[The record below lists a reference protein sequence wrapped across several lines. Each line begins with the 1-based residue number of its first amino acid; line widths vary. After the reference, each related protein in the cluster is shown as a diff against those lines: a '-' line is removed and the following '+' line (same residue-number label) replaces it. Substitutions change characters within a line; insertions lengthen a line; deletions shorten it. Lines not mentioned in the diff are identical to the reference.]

1 MSSALAR
8 AQRHCAESGLPPVEV
23 FAVVVMSNH
32 LHLVVR
38 APGKNL
44 AAFMSYFLA
53 RVAQTLNLLL
63 GRVGTVFPRRYDAQ
77 PILDEEA
84 AAGRIKYVLE
94 NPKKAGLVKC
104 FTEWP
109 GFVAV
114 AGLHDGE
121 ELETRHFDRSAWQL
135 AKRPNERER
144 YWRRGH
150 LRLSRLPD
158 MESLSC
164 SAYLATVK
172 SWCDSRPA
180 DRCLGVEGV
189 LDADVNQRPRKPKR
203 SRCPY
208 AFGSPE
214 NVGAYR
220 EASRLRYAAYDAARA
235 LAPLGGS
242 ALTRGPMA
250 SRNRAPSR
258 TVSASP
264 RTIPLQFPSI
274 TRGAPSSR
282 SHFAAR
288 STTSPSR
295 ITSPSSTVA
304 PQPRAFFIFVA
315 SSSRRASGRPR
326 TRVAVFPPRPFRSR
340 ESTILPL
347 PQGGAV
353 GVEADAGGASTFGAG
368 GSSSFFTE
376 SAANGFC
383 LSGAASGSM
392 RFFEAM
398 FLPIRAD
405 KPCKRSRDLP
415 GEPCRAIL
423 PNDQTGV
430 LPSAVSNTRYSSGR
444 RSRKNP
450 QFARS
455 IASASRS
462 KVALAKP
469 SSVRP
474 SSETLS
480 PRGSATKEEP

>member
-1 MSSALAR
+1 MPAVKPARRSRPLRCEDPEQLFFVTTRTLEEVFWLHPLLCSRLAPVNREARRVVDAKRSRLRAKLERLVASANRRRPENQPKLTVEEAEKLAEDCVSSALAR
-8 AQRHCAESGLPPVEV
+8 AQRHSAQSGLPPVEV

-63 GRVGTVFPRRYDAQ
+63 GRVGPVFPRRYDAQ

-144 YWRRGH
+144 YWRCGR
-150 LRLSRLPD
+150 LCLSRLPG

-164 SAYLATVK
+164 SAYLARVK

-180 DRCLGVEGV
+180 DRCLGVDGV

-203 SRCPY
+203 SRRPY

-214 NVGAYR
+214 HVAAYR

-235 LAPLGGS
+235 LAKLGDRVVWPEG
-242 ALTRGPMA
+242 MY
-250 SRNRAPSR
+250 AP
-258 TVSASP
+258 
-264 RTIPLQFPSI
+264 
-274 TRGAPSSR
+274 
-282 SHFAAR
+282 
-288 STTSPSR
+288 
-295 ITSPSSTVA
+295 
-304 PQPRAFFIFVA
+304 
-315 SSSRRASGRPR
+315 
-326 TRVAVFPPRPFRSR
+326 
-340 ESTILPL
+340 
-347 PQGGAV
+347 GGAV
-353 GVEADAGGASTFGAG
+353 
-368 GSSSFFTE
+368 
-376 SAANGFC
+376 AA
-383 LSGAASGSM
+383 
-392 RFFEAM
+392 
-398 FLPIRAD
+398 
-405 KPCKRSRDLP
+405 
-415 GEPCRAIL
+415 
-423 PNDQTGV
+423 
-430 LPSAVSNTRYSSGR
+430 
-444 RSRKNP
+444 
-450 QFARS
+450 
-455 IASASRS
+455 
-462 KVALAKP
+462 
-469 SSVRP
+469 
-474 SSETLS
+474 
-480 PRGSATKEEP
+480 

>member
-1 MSSALAR
+1 MNREARRVVDAKRSRLRAKLERLVASANRRRPENQPKLTVEEAEKLAEDCVSSALAR
-8 AQRHCAESGLPPVEV
+8 AQKHCAESGLPPVEV

-53 RVAQTLNLLL
+53 RVVQTLNLLL
-63 GRVGTVFPRRYDAQ
+63 GRVGPVFPRRYDAQ
-77 PILDEEA
+77 PVLDEEA

-144 YWRRGH
+144 YWRRGR
-150 LRLSRLPD
+150 LRLSRLPG

-203 SRCPY
+203 SRRPY

-214 NVGAYR
+214 HVAAYR

-235 LAPLGGS
+235 LSKLGDRVVWPEGMYAP
-242 ALTRGPMA
+242 
-250 SRNRAPSR
+250 
-258 TVSASP
+258 
-264 RTIPLQFPSI
+264 
-274 TRGAPSSR
+274 
-282 SHFAAR
+282 
-288 STTSPSR
+288 
-295 ITSPSSTVA
+295 
-304 PQPRAFFIFVA
+304 
-315 SSSRRASGRPR
+315 
-326 TRVAVFPPRPFRSR
+326 
-340 ESTILPL
+340 
-347 PQGGAV
+347 GGAV
-353 GVEADAGGASTFGAG
+353 
-368 GSSSFFTE
+368 
-376 SAANGFC
+376 AA
-383 LSGAASGSM
+383 
-392 RFFEAM
+392 
-398 FLPIRAD
+398 
-405 KPCKRSRDLP
+405 
-415 GEPCRAIL
+415 
-423 PNDQTGV
+423 
-430 LPSAVSNTRYSSGR
+430 
-444 RSRKNP
+444 
-450 QFARS
+450 
-455 IASASRS
+455 
-462 KVALAKP
+462 
-469 SSVRP
+469 
-474 SSETLS
+474 
-480 PRGSATKEEP
+480 